1 MDFDTIVNKIIEKTS
16 LSDEDVKKKILE
28 KQQELSNLVSKEGAV
43 YIIAKELGLDLFPKV
58 ERKLEIK
65 NIVPKIRNLKLGARV
80 VRVFETREF
89 ETKGRKGKVASLIL
103 GDSTGTIRM
112 SLWDDQTEIAEKIEP
127 GMAIETFG
135 AFTRE
140 DGLGNIEIRLG
151 KRGGIKILKDDSLPP
166 LEKIAGLPQR
176 RIMRTN
182 IVNLK
187 EGEYSEI
194 RASLVQLFE
203 TNIFYEICPEC
214 GGRVSKEDDSF
225 KCKKHDI
232 VEPAKAIVLSGVVDD
247 GTGNIRAVFFRN
259 AGLQLIGMN
268 IEEAIEKGN
277 AIFDLDILGREF
289 VITGRIRRNKM
300 FNRLEF
306 VVNNVKEID
315 VIDEA
320 NKIINKL
327 ASNVN

>member
-16 LSDEDVKKKILE
+16 LTNEDVKKKILE
-28 KQQELSNLVSKEGAV
+28 KQQELSNLVSKEGAA
-43 YIIAKELGLDLFPKV
+43 YIIAKELGLEMFPKV

-80 VRVFETREF
+80 VRIFETREF

-103 GDSTGTIRM
+103 GDASGTIRM

-151 KRGGIKILKDDSLPP
+151 KNGGIKILKDSSLPP
-166 LEKIAGLPQR
+166 LEKITGMPER
-176 RIMRTN
+176 RITRTN

-203 TNIFYEICPEC
+203 TNIFYDVCPEC
-214 GGRVSKEDDSF
+214 GAKVSKENDSS
-225 KCKKHDI
+225 KCKKHGV

-268 IEEAIEKGN
+268 IEEAVEKGN
-277 AIFDLDILGREF
+277 GIFDLDTLGKEF
-289 VITGRIRRNKM
+289 VITGKIRRNKM

-306 VVNNVKEID
+306 VANNVKEIN

-320 NKIINKL
+320 NKIINNL